1 MKFKFSKYQANGN
14 DFIIFKNFSQ
24 NFPKKNIILK
34 ELCSRRFGIGADG
47 VIFIENCE
55 ESDFKMVYYNSDG
68 RLGSFC
74 GNGARCSAKFAS
86 DEKIIS
92 KHTNFMAHDGI
103 HQCRID
109 KNMVHLSMNNIVDIK
124 KIGSDIIIDSG
135 SPHYVKIVKNVRK
148 INVFENGRKIRNDKL
163 FRSEGINVNFVQIK
177 SKDTYIIRT
186 YERGVENETL
196 SCGTGA
202 TAVAVAMHYSNETSS
217 NKIEI
222 SSEGGKMRI
231 EFNENEKKYSDIFLI
246 GLVKK
251 VFVGEIKI

>member
-24 NFPKKNIILK
+24 NFPKKQITVK

-92 KHTNFMAHDGI
+92 NQTNFMAYDGI
-103 HQCRID
+103 HQCKID
-109 KNMVHLSMNNIVDIK
+109 KNMVHLSMKSIVDIK
-124 KIGSDIIIDSG
+124 KVRGDIIIDSG
-135 SPHYVKIVKNVRK
+135 SPHYIKIVQNVRK
-148 INVFENGRKIRNDKL
+148 VNVLENGRKIRNDKL
-163 FRSEGINVNFVQIK
+163 FGSEGINVNFVQIK
-177 SKDTYIIRT
+177 SNNKYIIRT

-202 TAVAVAMHYSNETSS
+202 TAVAVAMHYSNKTSS

-222 SSEGGKMRI
+222 NSKGGMLRV
-231 EFNENEKKYSDIFLI
+231 EFNENEKKYNDIFLI
-246 GLVKK
+246 GLVRKI
-251 VFVGEIKI
+251 FVGEIKI